1 MNRNIVKN
9 IALLFASLAALHAA
23 ESVSTDKLPSFSWE
37 RVPRYMHIRKDTAF
51 TADEIRYLA
60 SFPLVTF
67 EKMTVR
73 SATST
78 RELRC
83 MISK

>member
-1 MNRNIVKN
+1 MNRNILKI

-23 ESVSTDKLPSFSWE
+23 ESFSMHKLPAFSWE

-67 EKMTVR
+67 EKLTVR

-78 RELRC
+78 REFR
-83 MISK
+83 